1 MKIKDLEKDHN
12 KSKHKCKK
20 CGVCY
25 CTGCVLERAG
35 TGEKFDIID
44 GIIYC
49 SKHRNDKI
57 DMVYIPQMY
66 KN

>member
-1 MKIKDLEKDHN
+1 MKIKALNKEHK
-12 KSKHKCKK
+12 KSKHKCEK

-25 CTGCVLERAG
+25 CTGCILEKAG

-44 GIIYC
+44 KKIYC

>member
-1 MKIKDLEKDHN
+1 
-12 KSKHKCKK
+12 
-20 CGVCY
+20 
-25 CTGCVLERAG
+25 VLERAG

-44 GIIYC
+44 GVIYC